1 MKYTQKHTIRLTY
14 ESKRAHGL
22 LLPGIKVTLALLFHK
37 RHDYQAGL
45 ADSITTYSSCNLFDE
60 NNLRK
65 ILVGSCS
72 SAVDSPEKRGALW
85 WACLPFL
92 FKVHFT
98 ANAGEDLPLKEKTLG
113 HTEKTAF
120 CRSMI
125 EKRVPFLKVS
135 SFCSVCTRRE
145 CVFNLASFLPLK
157 SILRFTLA
165 FL

>member
-1 MKYTQKHTIRLTY
+1 MKYTQKRTVLWTY
-14 ESKRAHGL
+14 ESKRACGS
-22 LLPGIKVTLALLFHK
+22 LLPGIKATLALLFHK

-45 ADSITTYSSCNLFDE
+45 ADSIIAYSSCNLFDE
-60 NNLRK
+60 NDLRK
-65 ILVGSCS
+65 IFVGSCS
-72 SAVDSPEKRGALW
+72 SAVDSPEKRGALWIGNATLW

-98 ANAGEDLPLKEKTLG
+98 ANAGEDLPLREKTLG

-120 CRSMI
+120 CRSVI

-145 CVFNLASFLPLK
+145 CVFSLASFCHLK
-157 SILRFTLA
+157 VF
-165 FL
+165 